1 MTTIESIMRD
11 IGALGEVDT
20 PAKIA
25 AAIGLLELATPFL
38 PEPAGRLAS
47 IGLLIARDQ
56 ALAGKGP
63 EDLEALRASIRNDWQ
78 ADLDRRFGVEEP

>member
-1 MTTIESIMRD
+1 MTTIETVMKE

-25 AAIGLLELATPFL
+25 AAIGLLELLTPL
-38 PEPAGRLAS
+38 MPEAAGRLAS
-47 IGLLIARDQ
+47 VGLLIARDQ

-63 EDLEALRASIRNDWQ
+63 EDLEALRASIRADWQ
-78 ADLDRRFGVEEP
+78 ADLDRRFPNG

>member
-1 MTTIESIMRD
+1 VTTLETIIRD
-11 IGALGEVDT
+11 IQDLGELDT
-20 PAKIA
+20 PGKIA
-25 AAIGLLELATPFL
+25 AAIGVLELATPFL

>member
-1 MTTIESIMRD
+1 VTTLESILQD
-11 IGALGEVDT
+11 LQSLGDLST
-20 PAKIA
+20 PAEIA
-25 AAIGLLELATPFL
+25 AAIGILEQATTFL

-63 EDLEALRASIRNDWQ
+63 EDLESLRASIRSEWQ
-78 ADLDRRFGVEEP
+78 ADLDRRFPNG

>member
-1 MTTIESIMRD
+1 MTTLED
-11 IGALGEVDT
+11 LVKEIGELGELKT
-20 PAKIA
+20 PGEIA
-25 AAIGLLELATPFL
+25 AAIGLLEFASQFL

-63 EDLEALRASIRNDWQ
+63 DDLEALRASIRADWQ
-78 ADLDRRFGVEEP
+78 AEIDRRFVNG